1 MNTMSPP
8 KERQSAK
15 KGGRISKAEKERLQR
30 EAEEQKQR
38 EIEEARLI
46 AEREEQER
54 LERERIEHEKQ
65 ELLELKDRGRR
76 EDELNELRHILD
88 ENHTAV
94 ISWESE
100 CTEKAKWDRYMRC
113 DGSPD
118 PSVQTEINS
127 FITLWREDSET
138 QIPQVLEK
146 CALALQLTDELDFLL
161 SDSPEPCAAQQYRE
175 TLLTLQKLIHRKLD
189 KATEEILKCAKSHID
204 IETGNMQTVVQDV
217 NITLCLWANFIKKL
231 RNKGVQFHEAGL
243 GFELPKPLA
252 VSGIAVRILH
262 TRYDHLS
269 HYSEREQIQNKKSM
283 MRGAG
288 TAPIEIPI
296 AEQVDN
302 IEEDEAA
309 NPKQVEE
316 EQKSVRPESRKSA
329 ASVNSYKEGRKS
341 SSIKLLGGESGQTET
356 TAEELTTAVAADQNG
371 STPSPPKPV
380 IDNSEVHIVDLQQYT
395 PLGGVFYFDVF
406 QIPPQ
411 SHIVK
416 GWEMRELLETGLQIF
431 PYPELSR
438 VQSSTSVRLD
448 ENGAVAFL
456 PVGVTVTLPD
466 SLMFLEEP
474 QVARWDP
481 IGQHWRT
488 DCISETFYDA
498 EARSISFQMNAF
510 YTFTL
515 LQESYANMPFQSWEL
530 RPLGKDSAL
539 FTITGA
545 LIEINITVE
554 GKECMLHVENAKE
567 LDHLLGKW
575 MSPSALQ
582 KAMKGA
588 GINIFVNEY
597 SDQYVSINSKDPL
610 IEHTVY
616 EQMALMC
623 PAVAFSWSRWNS
635 QCGQEHLVLQ
645 ACEQLEAGPVAEEA
659 WSLYLLGAQR
669 SQRLK
674 MKEHNESFS
683 PEMAEGSEFHSTFLH
698 MLRQDTSIEGQE
710 KMRQS
715 HYLYTDA
722 VQRLLCATRVLTY
735 S

>member
-1 MNTMSPP
+1 MPP

-30 EAEEQKQR
+30 EAEEQRQR
-38 EIEEARLI
+38 EIEESRLI
-46 AEREEQER
+46 AERDEQER
-54 LERERIEHEKQ
+54 LERERIEYEKQ
-65 ELLELKDRGRR
+65 EILELKDRERR

-138 QIPQVLEK
+138 QIQRDLEK
-146 CALALQLTDELDFLL
+146 CTLALQLTDELDFLL

-175 TLLTLQKLIHRKLD
+175 TLLTLQKLIHVKLD

-204 IETGNMQTVVQDV
+204 IETGNMQTVVEDV

-231 RNKGVQFHEAGL
+231 RNKGVRFHEAGL
-243 GFELPKPLA
+243 GFELPNTLL
-252 VSGIAVRILH
+252 VSDVAVRILH

-269 HYSEREQIQNKKSM
+269 HYSEREQIQKKKSM
-283 MRGAG
+283 MRAAG
-288 TAPIEIPI
+288 TPPIEVLI

-316 EQKSVRPESRKSA
+316 EQKSLRSESRKSA
-329 ASVNSYKEGRKS
+329 VSVNSYKEGRKS

-356 TAEELTTAVAADQNG
+356 TAEELTTAVAADQN
-371 STPSPPKPV
+371 SNPPSPPEPV

-406 QIPPQ
+406 HIPPQ
-411 SHIVK
+411 SH
-416 GWEMRELLETGLQIF
+416 MLLETGLQTF

-448 ENGAVAFL
+448 EDGDVAFL

-488 DCISETFYDA
+488 DCISETSYDP

-515 LQESYANMPFQSWEL
+515 LQESHANMPFQSWEL

-545 LIEINITVE
+545 LIEISITVK

-582 KAMKGA
+582 KAMKRA
-588 GINIFVNEY
+588 GINVFVNEY
-597 SDQYVSINSKDPL
+597 SDKYVSINSKDPL

-616 EQMALMC
+616 EQMALMSS
-623 PAVAFSWSRWNS
+623 AVGFSWSRWNS

-645 ACEQLEAGPVAEEA
+645 ACEQLEAGPVAEKA

-674 MKEHNESFS
+674 MKEHDDSFS
-683 PEMAEGSEFHSTFLH
+683 PELAEGSEFHSTFLH

-710 KMRQS
+710 KMLQS

-722 VQRLLCATRVLTY
+722 VQRLLCATRMLTY